1 MQYSLTNVT
10 KHVDSIEEKLKDL
23 EEIIA
28 NHQQNTVGPDVDTL
42 EGSETVEKPVQTTT
56 AKPTTVKPTTQKP
69 TTQKPTT
76 QEPTTPEPTTP
87 KPTTA
92 EPTTPKPEGPSKR
105 NPNPLIAFVNPFLIY
120 LSFLIMNN
128 VY

>member
-1 MQYSLTNVT
+1 MEYSLTNVT

-56 AKPTTVKPTTQKP
+56 AKPTTAKPTTQKP

-76 QEPTTPEPTTP
+76 QEPTIPEPTTP

-105 NPNPLIAFVNPFLIY
+105 NPNPLIACVNPF
-120 LSFLIMNN
+120 
-128 VY
+128 

>member
-1 MQYSLTNVT
+1 MEYSLTNVT

-28 NHQQNTVGPDVDTL
+28 NHQQNTVGPGVDTL

-56 AKPTTVKPTTQKP
+56 AKPTTAKPTTQKP

-105 NPNPLIAFVNPFLIY
+105 NPNPLIACVNPF
-120 LSFLIMNN
+120 
-128 VY
+128 

>member
-1 MQYSLTNVT
+1 MEYSLTNVT

-56 AKPTTVKPTTQKP
+56 AKPTTA
-69 TTQKPTT
+69 KPTT

-105 NPNPLIAFVNPFLIY
+105 NPNPLIACVNPF
-120 LSFLIMNN
+120 
-128 VY
+128 